1 MRGHQEIIKMR
12 LDRVAPKAI
21 FVYYGEDKSKS
32 WANWPKYTIEFP
44 DVEILPIENINQLDL
59 RFAVGLPV
67 HISSSQ
73 PYKKVKA
80 LHNAFLAAKASRV
93 TTVCGQVLINNF
105 EEYDDYVPE

>member
-32 WANWPKYTIEFP
+32 WSSWSKHSIEFA

-67 HISSSQ
+67 HISTSE
-73 PYKKVKA
+73 PYRKVKA
-80 LHNAFLAAKASRV
+80 LHRAFLEAKALRV
-93 TTVCGQVLINNF
+93 TTVCGEVLINNL

>member
-1 MRGHQEIIKMR
+1 MKGHQEIIKMR

-32 WANWPKYTIEFP
+32 WANWHKHSIEFA

-67 HISSSQ
+67 HISTSE
-73 PYKKVKA
+73 PYRKVKA
-80 LHNAFLAAKASRV
+80 LHLAFLEAKVLRV
-93 TTVCGQVLINNF
+93 TTVCGEVLINNL

>member
-21 FVYYGEDKSKS
+21 FVYYGEDKSKAWS
-32 WANWPKYTIEFP
+32 SWPKYSIEFA
-44 DVEILPIENINQLDL
+44 DIEILPIENINQLDL

-67 HISSSQ
+67 HISTNE

-80 LHNAFLAAKASRV
+80 LHDAFLQAKALRV
-93 TTVCGQVLINNF
+93 TTVCGQVLINNL

>member
-21 FVYYGEDKSKS
+21 FVYYGEDKSKA
-32 WANWPKYTIEFP
+32 WANWFRHSIEFA

-59 RFAVGLPV
+59 RFTVGLPV
-67 HISSSQ
+67 HISSNQ

-80 LHNAFLAAKASRV
+80 LHNAFLAAKALRV
-93 TTVCGQVLINNF
+93 TTVCGEVLINNS

>member
-12 LDRVAPKAI
+12 LERISPKAV
-21 FVYYGEDKSKS
+21 FVYYGEDKSKG
-32 WANWPKYTIEFP
+32 WANWSKYQLDFA

-67 HISSSQ
+67 HISTDQ
-73 PYKKVKA
+73 PYRKVKA
-80 LHNAFLAAKASRV
+80 LHNAFLASKALRV
-93 TTVCGQVLINNF
+93 HTMCGQILINNL

>member
-1 MRGHQEIIKMR
+1 MKGHQEVIKMR
-12 LDRVAPKAI
+12 LERIAPKAI
-21 FVYYGEDKSKS
+21 FVHYGEDKSKS
-32 WANWPKYTIEFP
+32 WANWSRYSIEFA

-67 HISSSQ
+67 HISTDQ

-80 LHNAFLAAKASRV
+80 LHNAFLASKAANV
-93 TTVCGQVLINNF
+93 YTMCGQILINNL

>member
-12 LDRVAPKAI
+12 MQRISPKVV

-32 WANWPKYTIEFP
+32 WSNWSKYQLDSA

-67 HISSSQ
+67 HIITKEQ
-73 PYKKVKA
+73 YKKAKL
-80 LHNAFLAAKASRV
+80 LHNAFLASKALRV
-93 TTVCGQVLINNF
+93 HTMCGQILINNL
-105 EEYDDYVPE
+105 EEYDVPN

>member
-1 MRGHQEIIKMR
+1 MKGHQEIIKMR
-12 LDRVAPKAI
+12 LDRIAPKAI

-32 WANWPKYTIEFP
+32 WASWHKHSIEFA

-67 HISSSQ
+67 HISTSE
-73 PYKKVKA
+73 PYRKVKA
-80 LHNAFLAAKASRV
+80 LHRAFLEAKALRV
-93 TTVCGQVLINNF
+93 TTVCGEVLINNL

>member
-1 MRGHQEIIKMR
+1 MKGHQEIIKMR

-21 FVYYGEDKSKS
+21 FVYYGEDKSKAWAS
-32 WANWPKYTIEFP
+32 WSKHSIEFA

-67 HISSSQ
+67 HISTSE
-73 PYKKVKA
+73 PYKKVKV
-80 LHNAFLAAKASRV
+80 LHRAFLEAKALRV
-93 TTVCGQVLINNF
+93 TTVCGEVLINNL

>member
-12 LDRVAPKAI
+12 MERISPKAV

-32 WANWPKYTIEFP
+32 WSNWSKYQLDFA

-67 HISSSQ
+67 HITTRE
-73 PYKKVKA
+73 PYQKAKA
-80 LHNAFLAAKASRV
+80 LHNAFLASKALRV
-93 TTVCGQVLINNF
+93 HTVCGQILINNQ
-105 EEYDDYVPE
+105 EEYDDYVPD